1 MGAPVIIIERMFS
14 GRECISA
21 LEAAAAIAFNQNQVK
36 DKTGDGIH
44 EAEDVQDLI
53 KAEVN
58 LVLQYSLDSY
68 NRQNSTFSCLVI
80 LKLSRERNSTMYHNQ
95 LNKTQAAQ
103 ARCINYREFRYC
115 FACYDRLKDFV

>member
-14 GRECISA
+14 GRECISS

-36 DKTGDGIH
+36 EKTGDGIH

-53 KAEVN
+53 KTEVN

-68 NRQNSTFSCLVI
+68 NRQNSTFSCLVTSAEREV
-80 LKLSRERNSTMYHNQ
+80 KDSRRSGMYQSCNF
-95 LNKTQAAQ
+95 LT
-103 ARCINYREFRYC
+103 
-115 FACYDRLKDFV
+115 RLGEQSL

>member
-14 GRECISA
+14 GRECISS

-36 DKTGDGIH
+36 EKTGDGIH

-53 KAEVN
+53 KTEVN

-68 NRQNSTFSCLVI
+68 NRQNSTFSCLVTSAEREV
-80 LKLSRERNSTMYHNQ
+80 KDSRRSGMYQSCNF
-95 LNKTQAAQ
+95 LT
-103 ARCINYREFRYC
+103 
-115 FACYDRLKDFV
+115 RLGKQSL

>member
-14 GRECISA
+14 GRECISS

-36 DKTGDGIH
+36 EKTGDGIH

-53 KAEVN
+53 KTEVN

-68 NRQNSTFSCLVI
+68 NRQNSTFSCLVTSAEREV
-80 LKLSRERNSTMYHNQ
+80 KDSRRSGMYQSCNFLTRLGMQ
-95 LNKTQAAQ
+95 
-103 ARCINYREFRYC
+103 ESVGFRFYS
-115 FACYDRLKDFV
+115 VI

>member
-14 GRECISA
+14 GRECISS

-36 DKTGDGIH
+36 EKTGDGIH

-53 KAEVN
+53 KTEVN

-68 NRQNSTFSCLVI
+68 NRKELNIFLSCYFGGARSKGFATLRNVS
-80 LKLSRERNSTMYHNQ
+80 KLQ
-95 LNKTQAAQ
+95 FFDKIGQAKSVG
-103 ARCINYREFRYC
+103 FRFYS
-115 FACYDRLKDFV
+115 AI